1 MHTKRYDDGDTF
13 EYKGR
18 TFKVFIRPE
27 DGADPPWQDE
37 DGHGPVTDW
46 TTESKRPGW
55 WLLATDRSSSR
66 YYDAQAAMAKAKKEG
81 WGLCDEAKAKLI
93 ERLARPRT
101 LRRPKKGAKPML
113 NQTGFIRQTFS
124 YANHQIE
131 TVNVPGRDP
140 NKPLTEG
147 EILAEA
153 VRLDYEWLRGWCN
166 DQWHYVGVI
175 VVHVPNGVDEREV
188 EVDYSYALWR
198 INSDDDDYIMDV
210 AHELAEEATIAIKK
224 EVESARQELAHVRAA
239 RRKLRRELMRLV
251 GCGMAE
257 PLPSVVQ
264 ATLGMI
270 AIHRKTAGELIRLLH
285 DYKGS

>member
-13 EYKGR
+13 EHKGR
-18 TFKVFIRPE
+18 TFKVFIRHDDDVDE
-27 DGADPPWQDE
+27 PWKEE

-55 WLLATDRSSSR
+55 WLLNTDRSSSR

-81 WGLCDEAKAKLI
+81 WGLCDEAKAELI

-153 VRLDYEWLRGWCN
+153 VRLDYERLRGWCN

-198 INSDDDDYIMDV
+198 INSDDDDYIIEV
-210 AHELAEEATIAIKK
+210 AHELAEEATSAI
-224 EVESARQELAHVRAA
+224 EREMDQMRAELRTHRVTE
-239 RRKLRRELMRLV
+239 RKLR
-251 GCGMAE
+251 AE
-257 PLPSVVQ
+257 RRNLPGHFQLASEIIRNAIEAERVQ
-264 ATLGMI
+264 AAAVI
-270 AIHRKTAGELIRLLH
+270 KRLRE
-285 DYKGS
+285 YKGS